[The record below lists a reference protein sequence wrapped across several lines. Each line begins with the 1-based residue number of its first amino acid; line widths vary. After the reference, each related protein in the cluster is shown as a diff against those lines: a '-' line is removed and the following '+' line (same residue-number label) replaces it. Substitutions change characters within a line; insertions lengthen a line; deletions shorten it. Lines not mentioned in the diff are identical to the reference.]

1 MTTMAFDRKRK
12 SEKLSA
18 EDFKALRHWVNA
30 QPTIVDAAL
39 IIGIK
44 REVLSRVL
52 IVKSGSPETIGKIL
66 SVLRQDKQDETVGA
80 IK

>member
-1 MTTMAFDRKRK
+1 M
-12 SEKLSA
+12 SP

-30 QPTIVDAAL
+30 QPTIIDAAL
-39 IIGIK
+39 LIGIK

-66 SVLRQDKQDETVGA
+66 DVLHAGEEKEMD
-80 IK
+80 